1 LILTRID
8 AKLAQAHL
16 MKLCKDANILDTHLT
31 RTNVDLIFT
40 KVKGKG
46 TTK

>member
-1 LILTRID
+1 
-8 AKLAQAHL
+8 